1 MLHLQ
6 ALAGGPLIQARNFA
20 VMTGTNAG
28 IACIM
33 KRLRGKEDVQSR
45 LTFSA
50 SLFLCLRSFQTRL
63 FFHVFMFSLRG

>member
-1 MLHLQ
+1 MRHVQ

-33 KRLRGKEDVQSR
+33 KRLRGKEDVQSSMVAA
-45 LTFSA
+45 FGSGA
-50 SLFLCLRSFQTRL
+50 
-63 FFHVFMFSLRG
+63 MFSLNHMRQ

>member
-28 IACIM
+28 IACVM

-50 SLFLCLRSFQTRL
+50 SLFLRLSSF
-63 FFHVFMFSLRG
+63 

>member
-50 SLFLCLRSFQTRL
+50 FPLLTFFFRQESF
-63 FFHVFMFSLRG
+63 FMSSCSP

>member
-1 MLHLQ
+1 MFNKHMLHVQ

-45 LTFSA
+45 
-50 SLFLCLRSFQTRL
+50 
-63 FFHVFMFSLRG
+63 